1 MQGRNLKESFVLNL
15 ADDIIKVL
23 AGISEIVGKDKVLR
37 RFGQVLVST
46 NTKYCVSYGNQI
58 PNEASSA
65 LHVDKSSNPVT
76 ATEATMGKN
85 F

>member
-1 MQGRNLKESFVLNL
+1 MKESFVLNL

-37 RFGQVLVST
+37 SFGQVLVST
-46 NTKYCVSYGNQI
+46 KTKYCVSYGNQI

-76 ATEATMGKN
+76 AAEATMGKI